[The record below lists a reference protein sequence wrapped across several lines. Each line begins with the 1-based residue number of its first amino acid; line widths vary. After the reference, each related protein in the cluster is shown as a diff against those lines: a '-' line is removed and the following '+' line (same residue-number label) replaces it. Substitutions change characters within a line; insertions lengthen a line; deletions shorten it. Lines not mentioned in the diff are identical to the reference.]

1 MKKIKRYAGVLALL
15 AVATL
20 VLSACGATT
29 DPHVAPH
36 SGIYGWVYQW
46 LGRPLQNIMIQ
57 TAHMIGGDNGA
68 GWGIVIITVV
78 VRVILMPLM
87 LVQQNK
93 SVRQQEKMAR
103 LQPQMKLIQNA
114 MRHKGITPDQQMT
127 LSTWQRELYSKNQVS
142 LTGGMGCLPL
152 IIQLPI
158 MWGIYQ
164 AVFYSPQLAQS
175 KFFGISLSSKSV
187 VLAIIA
193 TVFTVIQGYISLI
206 GIPEEQKKTMQSM
219 MIVNPIM
226 TLFFSL
232 SFSGALALYWAA
244 GNLVMIIQQVIVTF
258 VLTPSVKKH
267 IADEL
272 KDKPIETVVTKE
284 KVNALFNTA
293 SGQSTASSEAKKE
306 LHQNLRNRNKGK
318 QKRKQLSVRSKIL
331 TFLLGGK
338 YAYSRNITTFR

>member
-1 MKKIKRYAGVLALL
+1 MKKIKKYTGVLALL
-15 AVATL
+15 VVAAL
-20 VLSACGATT
+20 VLSACGATNN
-29 DPHVAPH
+29 PNVAPH

-46 LGRPLQNIMIQ
+46 LGRPLQNIMIH
-57 TAHMIGGDNGA
+57 TAHMVGGDNSA

-78 VRVILMPLM
+78 VRLILMPLM

-103 LQPQMKLIQNA
+103 LQPQMKLIQAA
-114 MRHKGITPDQQMT
+114 MKHKVITPEQQMT
-127 LSTWQRELYSKNQVS
+127 LSGWQRELYSKNEMS
-142 LTGGMGCLPL
+142 LTGGIGCLPL

-164 AVFYSPQLAQS
+164 AVFYSPQLAHS
-175 KFFGISLSSKSV
+175 TFFGISLSQKSV

-193 TVFTVIQGYISLI
+193 TIFTVIQGYISLI

-219 MIVNPIM
+219 MIFNPIM

-258 VLTPSVKKH
+258 ILTPSVKKH
-267 IADEL
+267 VADEL
-272 KDKPIETVVTKE
+272 KDKPVEVVVTKE
-284 KVNALFNTA
+284 KVADLFNTN
-293 SGQSTASSEAKKE
+293 SGNSTTSQAKKE
-306 LHQNLRNRNKGK
+306 LRQDLRNRNKGK
-318 QKRKQLSVRSKIL
+318 QKHK
-331 TFLLGGK
+331 
-338 YAYSRNITTFR
+338 

>member
-1 MKKIKRYAGVLALL
+1 MKKIKRYTGVLALL
-15 AVATL
+15 VVAAL
-20 VLSACGATT
+20 VLSACGATNN
-29 DPHVAPH
+29 PNVAPH

-57 TAHMIGGDNGA
+57 TAHMIGGENGA
-68 GWGIVIITVV
+68 GWGIVIITFV
-78 VRVILMPLM
+78 VRLILMPLM

-103 LQPQMKLIQNA
+103 LQPQMKLIQTA
-114 MRHKGITPDQQMT
+114 MKHKGITPDQQMT
-127 LSTWQRELYSKNQVS
+127 LSGWQRELYSKNQVS

-164 AVFYSPQLAQS
+164 AVFYSPQLAHS
-175 KFFGISLSSKSV
+175 TFFGISLSQKSV
-187 VLAIIA
+187 VLAIVA

-244 GNLVMIIQQVIVTF
+244 GNLVTIIQQLIVTF
-258 VLTPSVKKH
+258 VLTPKVKQH
-267 IADEL
+267 VAEEL
-272 KDKPIETVVTKE
+272 KEKPVEVVVTKE
-284 KVNALFNTA
+284 KVDALFNPSSESNTA
-293 SGQSTASSEAKKE
+293 NTEAKKE
-306 LHQNLRNRNKGK
+306 LHQDLRNRNKGK
-318 QKRKQLSVRSKIL
+318 QQRRK
-331 TFLLGGK
+331 
-338 YAYSRNITTFR
+338 

>member
-36 SGIYGWVYQW
+36 SGIYGWVYLW

-57 TAHMIGGDNGA
+57 TAHMIGGANGA
-68 GWGIVIITVV
+68 GWGIVIITFV
-78 VRVILMPLM
+78 VRLILMPLM

-114 MRHKGITPDQQMT
+114 MKHKGITPEQQMT
-127 LSTWQRELYSKNQVS
+127 LSGWQRELYSKNEVS

-164 AVFYSPQLAQS
+164 AVFYSPQLAHS
-175 KFFGISLSSKSV
+175 TFFGISLSQKSV

-244 GNLVMIIQQVIVTF
+244 GNLVMIIQQLIVTF
-258 VLTPSVKKH
+258 ILTPKVKKH

-272 KDKPIETVVTKE
+272 KEKPVEVVVTKE
-284 KVNALFNTA
+284 KVNDLFSENTENSA
-293 SGQSTASSEAKKE
+293 TNKAKKE
-306 LHQNLRNRNKGK
+306 LHQDLRNRNKGK
-318 QKRKQLSVRSKIL
+318 QQRRK
-331 TFLLGGK
+331 
-338 YAYSRNITTFR
+338 

>member
-1 MKKIKRYAGVLALL
+1 MVIYLMKKIKKYTGVLALL
-15 AVATL
+15 VVAAL
-20 VLSACGATT
+20 VLSACGATNN
-29 DPHVAPH
+29 PNVAPH

-46 LGRPLQNIMIQ
+46 LGRPLQNIMIH
-57 TAHMIGGDNGA
+57 TAHMVGGDNSA

-78 VRVILMPLM
+78 VRLILMPLM

-103 LQPQMKLIQNA
+103 LQPQMKLIQAA
-114 MRHKGITPDQQMT
+114 MKHKGITPEQQMT
-127 LSTWQRELYSKNQVS
+127 LSGWQRELYSKNEMS
-142 LTGGMGCLPL
+142 LTGGIGCLPL

-164 AVFYSPQLAQS
+164 AVFYSPQLAHS
-175 KFFGISLSSKSV
+175 TFFGISLSQKSV

-193 TVFTVIQGYISLI
+193 TIFTVIQGYISLI

-219 MIVNPIM
+219 MIFNPIM

-258 VLTPSVKKH
+258 ILTPSVKKH

-272 KDKPIETVVTKE
+272 KDKPVEVVVTKE
-284 KVNALFNTA
+284 KVADLFNTN
-293 SGQSTASSEAKKE
+293 SGNSTTSQAKKE
-306 LHQNLRNRNKGK
+306 LHQDLRNRNKGK
-318 QKRKQLSVRSKIL
+318 QKHK
-331 TFLLGGK
+331 
-338 YAYSRNITTFR
+338 

>member
-1 MKKIKRYAGVLALL
+1 
-15 AVATL
+15 
-20 VLSACGATT
+20 
-29 DPHVAPH
+29 
-36 SGIYGWVYQW
+36 
-46 LGRPLQNIMIQ
+46 MIQ

-244 GNLVMIIQQVIVTF
+244 GNLVMIVQQVIVTF

-284 KVNALFNTA
+284 KVDALFNSN
-293 SGQSTASSEAKKE
+293 SGQSKATTEAKKE
-306 LHQNLRNRNKGK
+306 LHQDLRNRNKGK
-318 QKRKQLSVRSKIL
+318 QKRK
-331 TFLLGGK
+331 
-338 YAYSRNITTFR
+338 

>member
-1 MKKIKRYAGVLALL
+1 MKKIKKYTGVLALL
-15 AVATL
+15 VVAAL
-20 VLSACGATT
+20 VLSACGATNN
-29 DPHVAPH
+29 PNVAPH

-46 LGRPLQNIMIQ
+46 LGRPLQNIMIH
-57 TAHMIGGDNGA
+57 TAHMVGGDNSA

-78 VRVILMPLM
+78 VRLILMPLM

-103 LQPQMKLIQNA
+103 LQPQMKLIQAA
-114 MRHKGITPDQQMT
+114 MKHKGITPEQQMT
-127 LSTWQRELYSKNQVS
+127 LSGWQRELYSKNEMS
-142 LTGGMGCLPL
+142 LTGGIGCLPL

-164 AVFYSPQLAQS
+164 AVFYSPQLAHS
-175 KFFGISLSSKSV
+175 TFFGISLSQKSV

-193 TVFTVIQGYISLI
+193 TIFTVIQGYISLI

-219 MIVNPIM
+219 MIFNPIM

-258 VLTPSVKKH
+258 ILTPSVKKH
-267 IADEL
+267 VADEL
-272 KDKPIETVVTKE
+272 KDKPVEVVVTKE
-284 KVNALFNTA
+284 KVADLFNTT
-293 SGQSTASSEAKKE
+293 SGNSTTSQAKKE
-306 LHQNLRNRNKGK
+306 LHQDLRNRNKSK
-318 QKRKQLSVRSKIL
+318 QKHK
-331 TFLLGGK
+331 
-338 YAYSRNITTFR
+338 

>member
-1 MKKIKRYAGVLALL
+1 MKKIKRYTGVLALL
-15 AVATL
+15 VVAAL
-20 VLSACGATT
+20 VLSACGATNN
-29 DPHVAPH
+29 PNVAPH

-57 TAHMIGGDNGA
+57 TAHMIGGENGA
-68 GWGIVIITVV
+68 GWGIVIITFV
-78 VRVILMPLM
+78 VRLILMPLM

-103 LQPQMKLIQNA
+103 LQPQMKLIQTA
-114 MRHKGITPDQQMT
+114 MKHKGITPDQQMT
-127 LSTWQRELYSKNQVS
+127 LSGWQRELYSKNQVS

-164 AVFYSPQLAQS
+164 AVFYSPQLAHS
-175 KFFGISLSSKSV
+175 TFFGISLSQKSV
-187 VLAIIA
+187 VLAIVA

-244 GNLVMIIQQVIVTF
+244 GNLVMIIQQLIVTF
-258 VLTPSVKKH
+258 VLTPKVKQH
-267 IADEL
+267 VAEEL
-272 KDKPIETVVTKE
+272 KEKPVEVVVTKE
-284 KVNALFNTA
+284 KVDALFNPSSESNTA
-293 SGQSTASSEAKKE
+293 NTEAKKE
-306 LHQNLRNRNKGK
+306 LHQDLRNRNKGK
-318 QKRKQLSVRSKIL
+318 QQRRK
-331 TFLLGGK
+331 
-338 YAYSRNITTFR
+338 

>member
-1 MKKIKRYAGVLALL
+1 MKKIKRYTGVLALL
-15 AVATL
+15 VVAAL
-20 VLSACGATT
+20 VLSACGATNN
-29 DPHVAPH
+29 PNVAPH

-57 TAHMIGGDNGA
+57 TAHIIGGENGA
-68 GWGIVIITVV
+68 GWGIVIITFV
-78 VRVILMPLM
+78 VRLILMPLM

-103 LQPQMKLIQNA
+103 LQPQMNLIQTA
-114 MRHKGITPDQQMT
+114 MKHKGITPDQQMT
-127 LSTWQRELYSKNQVS
+127 LSGWQRELYSKNQVS

-164 AVFYSPQLAQS
+164 AVFYSPQLAHS
-175 KFFGISLSSKSV
+175 TFFGISLSQKSV
-187 VLAIIA
+187 VLAIVA

-244 GNLVMIIQQVIVTF
+244 GNLVMIIQQLIVTF
-258 VLTPSVKKH
+258 VLTPKVKQH
-267 IADEL
+267 VAEEL
-272 KDKPIETVVTKE
+272 KEKPVEVVVTKE
-284 KVNALFNTA
+284 KVDALFNPSGESNTA
-293 SGQSTASSEAKKE
+293 NTEAKKE
-306 LHQNLRNRNKGK
+306 LHQDLRNRNKGK
-318 QKRKQLSVRSKIL
+318 QQRRK
-331 TFLLGGK
+331 
-338 YAYSRNITTFR
+338 

>member
-1 MKKIKRYAGVLALL
+1 MKKIKKYTGVLALL
-15 AVATL
+15 VVAAL
-20 VLSACGATT
+20 VLSACGATNN
-29 DPHVAPH
+29 PNIAPH

-46 LGRPLQNIMIQ
+46 LGRPLQNIMIH
-57 TAHMIGGDNGA
+57 TAHMVGGDNSA

-78 VRVILMPLM
+78 VRLILMPLM

-103 LQPQMKLIQNA
+103 LQPQMKLIQAA
-114 MRHKGITPDQQMT
+114 MKHKGITPEQQMT
-127 LSTWQRELYSKNQVS
+127 LSGWQRELYSKNEMS
-142 LTGGMGCLPL
+142 LTGGIGCLPL

-164 AVFYSPQLAQS
+164 AVFYSPQLAHS
-175 KFFGISLSSKSV
+175 TFFGISLSQKSV

-193 TVFTVIQGYISLI
+193 TIFTVIQGYISLI

-219 MIVNPIM
+219 MIFNPIM

-258 VLTPSVKKH
+258 ILTPSVKKH
-267 IADEL
+267 VADEL
-272 KDKPIETVVTKE
+272 KDKPVEVVVTKE
-284 KVNALFNTA
+284 KVADLFNTN
-293 SGQSTASSEAKKE
+293 SGNSTTSQAKKE
-306 LHQNLRNRNKGK
+306 LHQDLRS
-318 QKRKQLSVRSKIL
+318 LSLIH
-331 TFLLGGK
+331 
-338 YAYSRNITTFR
+338 I

>member
-1 MKKIKRYAGVLALL
+1 
-15 AVATL
+15 
-20 VLSACGATT
+20 
-29 DPHVAPH
+29 
-36 SGIYGWVYQW
+36 
-46 LGRPLQNIMIQ
+46 
-57 TAHMIGGDNGA
+57 
-68 GWGIVIITVV
+68 
-78 VRVILMPLM
+78 
-87 LVQQNK
+87 
-93 SVRQQEKMAR
+93 
-103 LQPQMKLIQNA
+103 
-114 MRHKGITPDQQMT
+114 PDQQMT

-244 GNLVMIIQQVIVTF
+244 GNLVMIVQQVIVTF

-272 KDKPIETVVTKE
+272 KDKPVEIVVTKE
-284 KVNALFNTA
+284 KVDALFN
-293 SGQSTASSEAKKE
+293 SNSDQSKATTEAKKE
-306 LHQNLRNRNKGK
+306 LHQDLRNRNKGK
-318 QKRKQLSVRSKIL
+318 QKRK
-331 TFLLGGK
+331 
-338 YAYSRNITTFR
+338 

>member
-1 MKKIKRYAGVLALL
+1 MKKIKKYTGVFGLL
-15 AVATL
+15 VVVAL
-20 VLSACGATT
+20 VLSACGSTN
-29 DPHVAPH
+29 DPNVVPH
-36 SGIYGWVYQW
+36 SGIYGWIYQW
-46 LGRPLQNIMIQ
+46 LGKPLQNIMIH
-57 TAHMIGGDNGA
+57 TAHMIGGDDGA

-87 LVQQNK
+87 LIQQNK

-114 MRHKGITPDQQMT
+114 LKHKGITPEQQM
-127 LSTWQRELYSKNQVS
+127 SVSGWQRELYSKNELS
-142 LTGGMGCLPL
+142 LTGGIGCLPL

-164 AVFYSPQLAQS
+164 AVFYSPQLAHS
-175 KFFGISLSSKSV
+175 TFFGISLSQKSV

-193 TVFTVIQGYISLI
+193 TVFTVIQSYISLI

-219 MIVNPIM
+219 MIFSPIM

-258 VLTPSVKKH
+258 ILTPSVKKR
-267 IADEL
+267 IAEEL
-272 KDKPIETVVTKE
+272 KDKPVEIVVTKE
-284 KVNALFNTA
+284 KIDALFDNNSA
-293 SGQSTASSEAKKE
+293 DNSSINQAKKQ
-306 LHQNLRNRNKGK
+306 LHEDLRNRNKGK
-318 QKRKQLSVRSKIL
+318 QKRK
-331 TFLLGGK
+331 
-338 YAYSRNITTFR
+338 